1 MLIPRA
7 LASLSTTLSIVRLV
21 GCRLERLDWPTP
33 LVVVMD
39 VSDLCAFDMRI
50 LSDKDARAN
59 SEPGLSQA
67 LWRSSNA
74 PQTEAFNIN
83 A

>member
-1 MLIPRA
+1 
-7 LASLSTTLSIVRLV
+7 
-21 GCRLERLDWPTP
+21 
-33 LVVVMD
+33 MD
-39 VSDLCAFDMRI
+39 VSDLCALDMRI

-74 PQTEAFNIN
+74 PQTEAFDIN

>member
-1 MLIPRA
+1 
-7 LASLSTTLSIVRLV
+7 V

-39 VSDLCAFDMRI
+39 VSDLCALDMRI

-59 SEPGLSQA
+59 SEPSLS
-67 LWRSSNA
+67 
-74 PQTEAFNIN
+74 
-83 A
+83 